1 MLFVRAEREPLLQNH
16 LGRKRPIRSSLQ
28 PSCNST
34 KSTTKACPQAPSCN
48 VNYQMVAT
56 ARFACINSNA
66 QVPRGTIIVRCSF
79 VAAGNVLIQKQI
91 VVLMFVEC
99 LQDPCIV
106 SADTNSSL
114 VRGGFSFRRCFP
126 AFYIIHFLFFS
137 VMYDVVGEGSSP
149 VVAEVFST
157 DSSSVTAAL

>member
-1 MLFVRAEREPLLQNH
+1 MLFVRAEREPLSQNH
-16 LGRKRPIRSSLQ
+16 LDQKRPIRSSVQ

-114 VRGGFSFRRCFP
+114 VRGG
-126 AFYIIHFLFFS
+126 LFFFQAVLPS
-137 VMYDVVGEGSSP
+137 FLHNSLFIFFCDVRCCRRRKQPSCGRGIQY
-149 VVAEVFST
+149 
-157 DSSSVTAAL
+157 

>member
-1 MLFVRAEREPLLQNH
+1 MLFVKAEREPLLQNH

-34 KSTTKACPQAPSCN
+34 KSTTKACPQAPHAHGLPSCN

-56 ARFACINSNA
+56 ARFACISSNA
-66 QVPRGTIIVRCSF
+66 QVPRGTIIVRCNF
-79 VAAGNVLIQKQI
+79 VSAGNVLIQKQI

-106 SADTNSSL
+106 SADITSSL
-114 VRGGFSFRRCFP
+114 VCR
-126 AFYIIHFLFFS
+126 HLFFFQAVLPNFLHNS
-137 VMYDVVGEGSSP
+137 LFIFFCDVQCCRRRRRPSCGRGIQY
-149 VVAEVFST
+149 
-157 DSSSVTAAL
+157 